1 MTSTPMPADDA
12 LALATQMVH
21 RLAQRTHAKLIETH
35 LSWVLLAGES
45 ACKIKK
51 PLHLSFVDYSTLAER
66 RRCCEEELRLNR
78 RLAPGVYR
86 DVVAVTGCAD
96 DPQWGGHGPA
106 IEYAVCMRRFA
117 DDALLSTQL
126 QAGTLTSATIDACAD
141 LLAQFH
147 AAAPVAPAD
156 DGFARPAQ
164 RMAVA
169 CAALAGATPV
179 CRGDEAARLSAWLH
193 EQAALL
199 APLWTERLEQ
209 GRVREC
215 HGDLHLDNLIEEN
228 GVVSAFDGIEFDPAL
243 HWIDVI
249 DDIAFPVMDLQAH
262 GRTDLAFRLLD
273 RWLDGTGDHAA
284 LPALRFALV
293 YRALVRA
300 QVMHL
305 QDRTEPARRY
315 LASAL
320 HWIAPAAP
328 WLAIM
333 HGLPGSGK
341 SFVSQRLLERHGAIR
356 VRSDVERK
364 RLFGLAALDDSRA
377 RGLHIYDRDAGSRTY
392 AALLAAARAALAG
405 HFPVILDAAHLNRAE
420 RTRAARLARE
430 LGVTFRIVA
439 CEADDAVLRE
449 RLRQR
454 KGDASEADEQVL
466 DHLRGVVQPLT
477 PGEQSAVWHV

>member
-1 MTSTPMPADDA
+1 MTIEAPSLARSTQ
-12 LALATQMVH
+12 LVQ
-21 RLAQRTHAKLIETH
+21 RLAQREHAELIETH
-35 LSWVLLAGES
+35 LSWVLLARET
-45 ACKIKK
+45 ALKIKK
-51 PLHLSFVDYSTLAER
+51 PLRLSFVDYSTLAAR
-66 RRCCEEELRLNR
+66 RHCCEEELRLNR
-78 RLAPGVYR
+78 RLAPTIYR
-86 DVVAVTGCAD
+86 DLVAISGSAD
-96 DPQWGGHGPA
+96 DPQADGVGPA
-106 IEYAVCMRRFA
+106 IEYAVRMRRFA
-117 DDALLSTQL
+117 DDALLSAKL
-126 QAGTLTSATIDACAD
+126 QAGTLQPATMDACAD

-164 RMAVA
+164 RMALA

-179 CRGDEAARLSAWLH
+179 CRGDEAARLSNWLH

-199 APLWTERLEQ
+199 SPLWTERLAQ

-215 HGDLHLDNLIEEN
+215 HGDLHLANLIDESGE
-228 GVVSAFDGIEFDPAL
+228 VSAFDGIEFDPL
-243 HWIDVI
+243 LRWIDVI
-249 DDIAFPVMDLQAH
+249 DDIAFPVMDLQAQ
-262 GRTDLAFRLLD
+262 GRPDLAFRLLN

-305 QDRTEPARRY
+305 QGRTAPARRY
-315 LASAL
+315 LDGAL

-341 SFVSQRLLERHGAIR
+341 SFVSQGLLERHGAIR

-364 RLFGLAALDDSRA
+364 RLFGLAAHEDSRA
-377 RGLHIYDRDAGSRTY
+377 RGLQIYDREAGSRTY
-392 AALLAAARAALAG
+392 AALVTAARAALAG
-405 HFPVILDAAHLNRAE
+405 QFPVILDAAHLREAE
-420 RTRAARLARE
+420 RARAARLARE
-430 LGVTFRIVA
+430 LGVHFRIVH

-454 KGDASEADEQVL
+454 QGDASEADEQVL
-466 DHLRGVVQPLT
+466 ERLRGVAQPLT
-477 PGEQSAVWHV
+477 PGEQAAVWHA